1 MPARMAKLSQLSNL
15 RFFPAMLRL
24 GSRLDR
30 DCVPMETVRRAIP
43 ADEVKLTFFRRK
55 VQRGS
60 KRRRCSRRWLTL
72 AQRRCGAL
80 RRVSPSTVLATW
92 VGKPPRQSTVI
103 PCAARRAPTGLG
115 TSRVLR
121 LTWRS
126 GAGCL
131 TPPISGRN
139 SRAFTSRG
147 VPLRRDPKS
156 MQSSRQPLEDD
167 RGLLRHSFLARA
179 PGIKYE

>member
-1 MPARMAKLSQLSNL
+1 MAKLLSQLSNL

-24 GSRLDR
+24 GSRPDR
-30 DCVPMETVRRAIP
+30 DFVPIETIRPPIP
-43 ADEVKLTFFRRK
+43 SDELKLTFFRRK

-60 KRRRCSRRWLTL
+60 KRRRCYRRWLRL

-80 RRVSPSTVLATW
+80 RRVSPSTVLAAW
-92 VGKPPRQSTVI
+92 VGKPRHANLPLS
-103 PCAARRAPTGLG
+103 PARLGALRPTGLG

-156 MQSSRQPLEDD
+156 MQSSRQPPEDD